1 MNQFID
7 IHTHNNS
14 PAAHALQIV
23 NVYKQFDTIPQNG
36 WFSAGLH
43 PWHLSG
49 PIDIDSLQKVAM
61 QSNILAIG
69 ECGLDKVC
77 ATDWNLQIRAFA
89 QQIILANNIGKPL
102 IIHCVRAWEEV
113 MATLKQHK
121 VSVPVIFHGFNKS
134 NIASRLI
141 DNGYY
146 LSFGK
151 ALLKTDS
158 PAAEVLRSIA
168 ANRYF
173 LETDD
178 ADISI
183 ADIYAAAASL
193 RETQQDDV
201 ILQLRQNF
209 KTVFNR

>member
-1 MNQFID
+1 MHQYID
-7 IHTHNNS
+7 IHTHDTRPS
-14 PAAHALQIV
+14 AQALRIV
-23 NVYKQFDTIPQNG
+23 NVYEHFDTIPETG

-43 PWHLSG
+43 PWHLQE
-49 PIDIDSLQKVAM
+49 PIDLSPLRTVAI
-61 QSNILAIG
+61 QPNVLAIG

-77 ATDWNLQIRAFA
+77 TTDWNLQLLAFS
-89 QQIILANNIGKPL
+89 QQIDLANNIGMPL

-113 MATLKQHK
+113 ITTLKHHK

-141 DNGYY
+141 DYGYY

-151 ALLKTDS
+151 ALLSPGS
-158 PAAEVLRSIA
+158 PATA
-168 ANRYF
+168 AITSVPADRYF

-178 ADISI
+178 AHLSI
-183 ADIYAAAASL
+183 TDIYAAAATL
-193 RETQQDDV
+193 RQTEQDDV

>member
-1 MNQFID
+1 M
-7 IHTHNNS
+7 
-14 PAAHALQIV
+14 
-23 NVYKQFDTIPQNG
+23 
-36 WFSAGLH
+36 H
-43 PWHLSG
+43 PWYLSDA
-49 PIDIDSLQKVAM
+49 IDIDKLQKAAI
-61 QSNILAIG
+61 QPNILAIG

-89 QQIILANNIGKPL
+89 QQIELANKIGKPI

-151 ALLKTDS
+151 ALLSNGS
-158 PAAEVLRSIA
+158 PAAEVISSIP

-178 ADISI
+178 SDISI
-183 ADIYAAAASL
+183 ADIYAAAATL
-193 RETQQDDV
+193 RQTQPDDV
-201 ILQLRQNF
+201 ILQLRHNF

>member
-1 MNQFID
+1 M
-7 IHTHNNS
+7 
-14 PAAHALQIV
+14 

>member
-1 MNQFID
+1 LNQFID
-7 IHTHNNS
+7 IHTHNNT

-23 NVYKQFDTIPQNG
+23 NVYEQFDTIPQIG

-43 PWHLSG
+43 PWYLSG
-49 PIDIDSLQKVAM
+49 AIVIDKLQKVAM

-77 ATDWNLQIRAFA
+77 ATDWNLQIHAFA
-89 QQIILANNIGKPL
+89 QQIELANDIGKPL

-113 MATLKQHK
+113 MATLKQYK

-151 ALLKTDS
+151 ALLNTDS
-158 PAAEVLRSIA
+158 PAAEVLRSIPT
-168 ANRYF
+168 NRYF

-183 ADIYAAAASL
+183 ADIYTAAATL
-193 RETQQDDV
+193 RQTQPDDV
-201 ILQLRQNF
+201 ILQLRHNF

>member
-1 MNQFID
+1 MYHYID
-7 IHTHNNS
+7 IHTHNNT
-14 PAAHALQIV
+14 PTAHALRIV
-23 NVYKQFDTIPQNG
+23 NVYEQFDTIPKNG
-36 WFSAGLH
+36 WFSVGMH
-43 PWHLSG
+43 PWYLSG
-49 PIDIDSLQKVAM
+49 AIDIDKLQKVAM
-61 QSNILAIG
+61 RSNILAIG

-89 QQIILANNIGKPL
+89 QQIELANKIGKPL

-151 ALLKTDS
+151 ALLSPGS
-158 PAAEVLRSIA
+158 PAAEAIASIPA
-168 ANRYF
+168 HRYF

-178 ADISI
+178 SDISI
-183 ADIYAAAASL
+183 ADIYTAAATL
-193 RETQQDDV
+193 RQTEQDDV